1 MNATLKRTPLFEA
14 HRRLGAKMVP
24 FGGWEMPVQYS
35 GVIDEHVTVRTKVG
49 LFDVS
54 HMGEVEVRG
63 PKALAAVNRLI
74 TNDLERASNGQ
85 ALYTAMCRSDGG
97 IVDDLVVYRF
107 SPEHIFICV
116 NAANRDKDFDWIR
129 EHCIEGATA
138 TNRSDEFA
146 QIAVQGP
153 NAEALVSRFTSAAL
167 SGIAFYHFTEGEVM
181 GRPAIISRTGY
192 TGEDGFELYV
202 PAAIGEALFLA
213 LHESGQDLGVKP
225 AGLGARDSL
234 RLEAR
239 MCLYGNDIND
249 ETDPISAGLGWVVKL
264 DKADFIGR
272 EALLRVK
279 GEGPARK
286 LVGFEMEGAG
296 IARHGYPIVV
306 GGEPVGEVTSGTKGP
321 TVGKAVGLG
330 WVQTRYAEPGA
341 ELGIEIRGK
350 LVTARVKK
358 GPFYKRAK

>member
-1 MNATLKRTPLFEA
+1 MNERLKRTPLFEA
-14 HRRLGAKMVP
+14 HKQLDAKMVP

-63 PKALAAVNRLI
+63 PKALEAVNELI
-74 TNDLERASNGQ
+74 TNDLEKAADGQ
-85 ALYTAMCRSDGG
+85 AIYTAMCREDGG

-107 SPEHIFICV
+107 SRERVFICV
-116 NAANRDKDFDWIR
+116 NAANRDKDFEWIR
-129 EHCIEGATA
+129 AHCASGVTVA
-138 TNRSDEFA
+138 NRSDEYA

-153 NAEALVSRFTSAAL
+153 NAEQLVSRFTDTAL
-167 SGIAFYHFTEGEVM
+167 TSIGFYHFAEGRVM
-181 GRPAIISRTGY
+181 NQAAIISRTGY

-202 PAAIGEALFLA
+202 PSGLGNELFLA
-213 LHESGQDLGVKP
+213 LAQRGQDVGVKP

-239 MCLYGNDIND
+239 MCLYGSDISD
-249 ETDPISAGLGWVVKL
+249 DTDPISAGLGWVVKL
-264 DKADFIGR
+264 DKPSFIGKD
-272 EALLRVK
+272 ALLRVK
-279 GEGPARK
+279 TEGPAKK

-296 IARHGYPIVV
+296 IARHGYPIMVA
-306 GGEPVGEVTSGTKGP
+306 GQRVGEVTSGTKGP
-321 TVGKAVGLG
+321 TVGRAIGLG
-330 WVQTRYAEPGA
+330 WVDARHAEAGT

-350 LVTARVKK
+350 LIPARVKK

>member
-1 MNATLKRTPLFEA
+1 MSDSLKRTPLFDA
-14 HRRLGAKMVP
+14 HLKLGAKMVP

-35 GVIDEHVTVRTKVG
+35 GVIDEHVTVRTQVG

-63 PKALAAVNRLI
+63 PNALRAVNNII
-74 TNDLERASNGQ
+74 TNDLEKAADGQ
-85 ALYTAMCRSDGG
+85 ALYTAMCREDGG

-107 SPEHIFICV
+107 SREHIFICV

-129 EHCIEGATA
+129 SHCGEGATV

-153 NAEALVSRFTSAAL
+153 LAETLVSRFTITELAKI
-167 SGIAFYHFTEGEVM
+167 GFYHFAEGLVM
-181 GRPAIISRTGY
+181 DAPAIISRTGY

-202 PAAIGEALFLA
+202 PAAVGPALFLA
-213 LHESGQDLGVKP
+213 LHERGQDLGVKP

-239 MCLYGNDIND
+239 MCLYGSDISD
-249 ETDPISAGLGWVVKL
+249 DTDPISAGLGWIVKL
-264 DKADFIGR
+264 DKPDFIGKD
-272 EALLRVK
+272 ALVRTK
-279 GEGPARK
+279 AQGPKRK

-296 IARHGYPIVV
+296 IARHGYPILV
-306 GGEPVGEVTSGTKGP
+306 GGERVGEVTSGTKGP
-321 TVGKAVGLG
+321 TVGKAVGMG
-330 WVQTRYAEPGA
+330 WVHAQHAEPGT
-341 ELGIEIRGK
+341 ELAIEIRGK
-350 LVTARVKK
+350 PVSARVTK